1 MLSIRDEASLTR
13 ALELPIDHRI
23 KRLLRKRRTQ
33 LGYEF
38 GLTELA
44 HFVVVQP
51 RDTLEALEQV
61 LSFSVFQN
69 PVDGSH
75 FGEPYF
81 SPGWEWIEDHG
92 FCFEFVFIMDDS
104 GFGHVVIVPKEQ
116 GIGPELLKLCRR
128 YASEHA

>member
-13 ALELPIDHRI
+13 ALNLPIDHRI

-33 LGYEF
+33 LGDEF
-38 GLTELA
+38 DMTELA

-51 RDTLEALEQV
+51 QDTLEALEQV
-61 LSFSVFQN
+61 LSVSAFQY

-75 FGEPYF
+75 FGEPGF

-116 GIGPELLKLCRR
+116 DVSPELLKLCRQ